1 MKKYEVMYILKANL
15 DDATRNELVGKL
27 NALLSANGGS
37 IESVNE
43 WGVKDLAYEIEKEK
57 KGYDVQYATAA
68 VMFVDVVANVDA
80 INEFDRVAKINS
92 NVLRSLVIAK

>member
-37 IESVNE
+37 IEAVNE

-57 KGYDVQYATAA
+57 KGYYV
-68 VMFVDVVANVDA
+68 VVDVVANVDA
-80 INEFDRVAKINS
+80 INEFDRAAKINS

>member
-37 IESVNE
+37 
-43 WGVKDLAYEIEKEK
+43 
-57 KGYDVQYATAA
+57 T
-68 VMFVDVVANVDA
+68 
-80 INEFDRVAKINS
+80 
-92 NVLRSLVIAK
+92 

>member
-27 NALLSANGGS
+27 NALLSANGGP
-37 IESVNE
+37 IEAVNA

-57 KGYDVQYATAA
+57 KGYYV
-68 VMFVDVVANVDA
+68 VVDVVANVDA

>member
-1 MKKYEVMYILKANL
+1 MKKYEVMYILKATL
-15 DDATRNELVGKL
+15 EDAARNELIGKL
-27 NALLSANGGS
+27 NAILAANGGS

-57 KGYDVQYATAA
+57 KGYYV
-68 VMFVDVVANVDA
+68 VVEVVANVDA
-80 INEFDRVAKINS
+80 INEFDRVSKINS

>member
-37 IESVNE
+37 IEAVNE

-57 KGYDVQYATAA
+57 KKFNLIDE
-68 VMFVDVVANVDA
+68 
-80 INEFDRVAKINS
+80 INKKNNI
-92 NVLRSLVIAK
+92 